1 MTKSWTKTGYRIL
14 MLLCG
19 FGLATVAVLLGILY
33 YQHAHPPEPEFLTD
47 KEQLEMHLSDRD
59 AGYTKLCSAA
69 SGTVGNE
76 LIAYGAGENGFEKIE
91 YFDLYFTFEDGQ
103 VQQEGTVTGSSCNL
117 HTLGEKTSELY
128 SALTADGQLVA
139 IVYDAE
145 GTALIQSDGS
155 LTRLQEYY
163 VHDNTLA
170 ECTESYLEQHFDQ
183 LEFDTALPSA

>member
-19 FGLATVAVLLGILY
+19 FGLAAVAVLLGILY
-33 YQHAHPPEPEFLTD
+33 YQNAHLPEPELLTD
-47 KEQLEMHLSDRD
+47 EEQLEMHLSGRD
-59 AGYTKLCSAA
+59 AGYAKLCSAS

-76 LIAYGAGENGFEKIE
+76 LIAYSAGENGFEKIA
-91 YFDLYFTFEDGQ
+91 YFDLYFTFEDGH
-103 VQQEGTVTGSSCNL
+103 VQQEGTVNGSSCNL

-170 ECTESYLEQHFDQ
+170 ECTESYLEQYFDQ
-183 LEFDTALPSA
+183 LEFDTVLPSA

>member
-19 FGLATVAVLLGILY
+19 FGLAAVAVLLGILY
-33 YQHAHPPEPEFLTD
+33 YQNAHPPEPEFLTD
-47 KEQLEMHLSDRD
+47 EEQLEMHLSDRD
-59 AGYTKLCSAA
+59 AGYARLCSAA

-76 LIAYGAGENGFEKIE
+76 LIAYSAGENGFEKIA

-103 VQQEGTVTGSSCNL
+103 VQQEGTVNGSSCNL

-145 GTALIQSDGS
+145 GIALIQSDGS

-170 ECTESYLEQHFDQ
+170 ECTESYLEQYFDQ
-183 LEFDTALPSA
+183 LEFDTVLPSA

>member
-19 FGLATVAVLLGILY
+19 FGFAAVAVLLGILY

-47 KEQLEMHLSDRD
+47 EEQLEMHLSDRD
-59 AGYTKLCSAA
+59 AGYTKLCSTA

-76 LIAYGAGENGFEKIE
+76 LIAFDAGENGFEKIA

-117 HTLGEKTSELY
+117 HMLGEKTSELY

-155 LTRLQEYY
+155 FTRLQEYY
-163 VHDNTLA
+163 VRDNTLA

>member
-19 FGLATVAVLLGILY
+19 FGFAAVAVLLGILY

-59 AGYTKLCSAA
+59 AGYARLCSAA

-76 LIAYGAGENGFEKIE
+76 LIAYSAGENGFEKIE

-128 SALTADGQLVA
+128 SVLTADGQLVA

-155 LTRLQEYY
+155 FTRLQEYY

>member
-19 FGLATVAVLLGILY
+19 FGLATVAVLPGILY
-33 YQHAHPPEPEFLTD
+33 YQNAHPPEPEFLTNE
-47 KEQLEMHLSDRD
+47 EQLEMHLSDRD
-59 AGYTKLCSAA
+59 AGYAKLCSAA

-76 LIAYGAGENGFEKIE
+76 LLAYSAGENGFEKIA

-145 GTALIQSDGS
+145 GIALIQSDGS
-155 LTRLQEYY
+155 FTRLQEYY

-183 LEFDTALPSA
+183 LEFDTVLPSA

>member
-19 FGLATVAVLLGILY
+19 FGFAAVAVLLGILY

-59 AGYTKLCSAA
+59 AGYARLCSAA

-76 LIAYGAGENGFEKIE
+76 LIAFDAGENGFEKIA
-91 YFDLYFTFEDGQ
+91 YFDLYFIFEDRQ
-103 VQQEGTVTGSSCNL
+103 VQQEGTVNGSSCNL
-117 HTLGEKTSELY
+117 HTLSEKTSKLY

-145 GTALIQSDGS
+145 GIALIQSDGS

>member
-14 MLLCG
+14 MRLCG
-19 FGLATVAVLLGILY
+19 FGFAAVAVLLGILY

-47 KEQLEMHLSDRD
+47 EEQLEMHLSDHD
-59 AGYTKLCSAA
+59 AGYAMLCSTAA
-69 SGTVGNE
+69 GTVGNE
-76 LIAYGAGENGFEKIE
+76 LIAYSAGENGFEKIA
-91 YFDLYFTFEDGQ
+91 YFDLYFIFGDGQ

-128 SALTADGQLVA
+128 SVLTADGQLVA
-139 IVYDAE
+139 IVYDAK

-170 ECTESYLEQHFDQ
+170 ECTESYLEQYFDQ

>member
-14 MLLCG
+14 MRLCG
-19 FGLATVAVLLGILY
+19 FGFAAVAVLLGILY

-47 KEQLEMHLSDRD
+47 EEQLEMHLSDHD
-59 AGYTKLCSAA
+59 AGYAMLCSTAA
-69 SGTVGNE
+69 GTVGNE
-76 LIAYGAGENGFEKIE
+76 LIAYSAGENGFEKIA
-91 YFDLYFTFEDGQ
+91 YFDLYFIFEDGQ
-103 VQQEGTVTGSSCNL
+103 VQQEGTVNGSSCNL

-145 GTALIQSDGS
+145 GIALIQSDGS

-170 ECTESYLEQHFDQ
+170 ECTESYLEQYFDQ
-183 LEFDTALPSA
+183 LEFDTVLPSA

>member
-14 MLLCG
+14 MRLCG
-19 FGLATVAVLLGILY
+19 FGFAAVAVLLGILY

-47 KEQLEMHLSDRD
+47 EEQLEMHLSDHD
-59 AGYTKLCSAA
+59 AGYAMLCSTAA
-69 SGTVGNE
+69 GTVGNE
-76 LIAYGAGENGFEKIE
+76 LIAYSAGENGFEKIA
-91 YFDLYFTFEDGQ
+91 YFDLYFIFKDGQ
-103 VQQEGTVTGSSCNL
+103 VQQEGTVNGSSCNL

-145 GTALIQSDGS
+145 GIALIQSDGS

-170 ECTESYLEQHFDQ
+170 ECTESYLEQYFDQ
-183 LEFDTALPSA
+183 LEFDTVLPSA